1 VAFPEH
7 QPPAKTYDVETPERE
22 SGSFIALLRRRAI
35 IIVVTA
41 LLVGAGA
48 AAFAYAERNNY
59 EAKAQ
64 LLFLTG
70 IGPELDALG
79 LLPPAPVSDQVI
91 GDAPA
96 IAASRRVAELA
107 ARKLGGGVTADDV
120 QNNVTVNGVKTS
132 NVVDILA
139 TAKSRARAA
148 RLATVYAQS
157 AVDVAEAEQ
166 KARSRRILD
175 SLTAQY
181 AAIKG
186 LQQRLYGY
194 LGRQL
199 ATRIPQL
206 RAIAD
211 GGTGNPRIIQAGY
224 APSHKSGDIVQ
235 TGLLGLVFGLVLG
248 VAFALLREQA
258 DRRLHRAEDVGVA
271 FEAPVLATIP
281 RNRALRRH
289 APFSEL
295 PPEVGE
301 AFRLLQTNL
310 RYGQGEPVRSLLVTS
325 SRRQEG
331 KTTIAWNLASVAATA
346 GLSVALIEGD
356 LRRATLAERHDL
368 NPFPGLADVLEGSVS
383 VTDAIQR
390 VSLLPDADRDNGRG
404 PILEVLVAGSRPPD
418 PSALMQ
424 ATYVGDLL
432 DWFRKQYDLVVVDT
446 PPIAQVADAISLLR
460 HVDGVLVTASVNSTR
475 GPEARRLRE
484 QLQALDAR
492 IFGVVANGGS
502 AATGYAYAPSS
513 QLRPA

>member
-22 SGSFIALLRRRAI
+22 GGSFIALLRRRAL

-59 EAKAQ
+59 EGTAE
-64 LLFLTG
+64 LLFLQG
-70 IGPELDALG
+70 IGPELNALG

-91 GDAPA
+91 GDGPA
-96 IAASRRVAELA
+96 IVASRRVAEVA
-107 ARKLGGGVTADDV
+107 ARKLGVTADDV
-120 QNNVTVNGVKTS
+120 QSNVTVSGVKTS
-132 NVVDILA
+132 NVVDIVA
-139 TAKSRARAA
+139 TASSRKRAA

-166 KARSRRILD
+166 KARSRRLLD

-181 AAIKG
+181 AAIQP
-186 LQQRLYGY
+186 LQQRQNGY

-206 RAIAD
+206 RAISD
-211 GGTGNPRIIQAGY
+211 GGTGNPRIIQSGY

-235 TGLLGLVFGLVLG
+235 TGLLGLLFGLVLG

-281 RNRALRRH
+281 RDRALRRH

-295 PPEVGE
+295 PPEVAE

-310 RYGQGEPVRSLLVTS
+310 RYRQGEPVRSLLVTS
-325 SRRQEG
+325 ARRQEG

-356 LRRATLAERHDL
+356 LRRASLAERHDL

-390 VSLLPDADRDNGRG
+390 VSLLPDADQGNGRG